1 MKNVEQL
8 WNKTFPAGV
17 YSSSFLNERINS
29 YYENERTMGLLFKVF
44 AGIIVF
50 ISFIGLFGLISFVAK
65 QRSRE
70 VAIRKVLGATTLEL
84 VKMLN
89 GSFLVMVFLANLVAW
104 PLAYVLVSKWL
115 SGFAYRMELS
125 IWPFLIAKGIS
136 MFITLVTVSL
146 RSYKAAVAN
155 TVDALKYE

>member
-1 MKNVEQL
+1 
-8 WNKTFPAGV
+8 GI
-17 YSSSFLNERINS
+17 YSSGFLNERINS
-29 YYENERTMGLLFKVF
+29 YYENERTMGKLFKVF
-44 AGIIVF
+44 AIVIIF

-89 GSFLVMVFLANLVAW
+89 GSFLLMVFLANVVAW
-104 PLAYVLVSKWL
+104 PLAYILVSNWL
-115 SGFAYRMELS
+115 SGFAYRMDLN
-125 IWPFLIAKGIS
+125 IWPFVIAMGIS
-136 MFITLVTVSL
+136 MFITLATVSL